1 MSKKFLASV
10 GHAQLIG
17 KRDGKLVHIADVQTL
32 TESSLSFSSSMEDIR
47 AGQGAK
53 LYGRFN
59 HTTGMSITLT
69 DAMFDLD
76 YIGYQVGAVAEGDA
90 TGLFSEELKI
100 NDGSIVLTKKPQ
112 DIGVACGLDVKAVWV
127 RKFGCSADS
136 DWELIELTDDRY
148 AADTKTVDL
157 TNTNFEN
164 EDSVCVR
171 YFIRKPESRKIN
183 VSANFIPAEMMLI
196 LTTRLYAGDANNVET
211 GKPVGSVTV
220 KVPRFQLDGQF
231 DLSMAMTSAAS
242 MSLNGTALAVSDGT
256 CQDNGIYAEIVEI
269 LDDADYTYD
278 LVEVIKGE
286 DGEFTG
292 VYRDGHMSE
301 LDEAEDNITA
311 YSFADGQYTRVMI
324 SDLEDGNYYY
334 FNSSSDEKDASKSVK
349 ALYTVEEQS

>member
-32 TESSLSFSSSMEDIR
+32 TESSLSFSSSMEDVR

-59 HTTGMSITLT
+59 HTTGMSVTLT

-76 YIGYQVGAVAEGDA
+76 YIGYQVGAVPEGGA
-90 TGLFSEELKI
+90 TGLFAEEVKVEEGKI
-100 NDGSIVLTKKPQ
+100 ALSKKPRK
-112 DIGVACGLDVKAVWV
+112 IGIACGLDVDAIWV
-127 RKFGCSADS
+127 RKFSCDADS
-136 DWELIELTDDRY
+136 DWELVELNPKGEAENYDE
-148 AADTKTVDL
+148 ATKTVDL
-157 TNTNFEN
+157 AGTKFAE
-164 EDSVCVR
+164 EDSVCAR
-171 YFIRKPESRKIN
+171 YFVLKPESRKIS

-269 LDDADYTYD
+269 LDDADFTYD
-278 LVEVIKGE
+278 LVSVTLSDGKLYGE
-286 DGEFTG
+286 
-292 VYRDGHMSE
+292 YRDAH
-301 LDEAEDNITA
+301 
-311 YSFADGQYTRVMI
+311 I
-324 SDLEDGNYYY
+324 SDLDPDEILIFAKDDETRAPIAVNALDIGTEYGFAADKDSKAVYIVLDGEV
-334 FNSSSDEKDASKSVK
+334 D
-349 ALYTVEEQS
+349 